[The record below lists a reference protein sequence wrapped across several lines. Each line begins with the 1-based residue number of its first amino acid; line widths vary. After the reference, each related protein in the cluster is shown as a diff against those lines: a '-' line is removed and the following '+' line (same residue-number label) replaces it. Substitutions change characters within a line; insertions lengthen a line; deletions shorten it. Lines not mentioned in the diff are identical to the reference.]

1 MTPLNLILSNSKVVI
16 DKLEKNMEKESN
28 SSAKNYSDLL
38 RFHKNSYEM
47 YKQIMYSAQI
57 LQFYNTNQIERMK
70 INKGQ
75 LNIQENSSDRPEKF
89 IKQVLQPFEYEIS
102 AKKMV
107 VDISRESPINQGIK
121 IDWRLYQLIIFNIIQ
136 NAIKYNKRKGKIS
149 ITIALLDN

>member
-1 MTPLNLILSNSKVVI
+1 
-16 DKLEKNMEKESN
+16 
-28 SSAKNYSDLL
+28 
-38 RFHKNSYEM
+38 
-47 YKQIMYSAQI
+47 MYSAQI

-75 LNIQENSSDRPEKF
+75 LNLQENSSDRPEKF

-107 VDISRESPINQGIK
+107 VDISRESPINHGIK